1 MKKSIPQS
9 IDKLKDTDPLLSATT
24 KLPNKLEIK
33 IWSDADNKPSSKPRK
48 RRLDKKL
55 HLNEFACTILSIDF
69 KHDKIDF
76 EQIEAE
82 DEIDLLVD
90 GVITETGFN
99 LGFSSHS
106 KGIKSH
112 CCFEIIN
119 ADLNESATN
128 ILQSIK
134 KHFPKTADFSV
145 QSYDAYYCP
154 DEVFE

>member
-1 MKKSIPQS
+1 VKKSILQS
-9 IDKLKDTDPLLSATT
+9 LDDLKDTDPLLSVIA

-33 IWSDADNKPSSKPRK
+33 MWSDAENKPLIKSRK

-69 KHDKIDF
+69 EHDKIDF
-76 EQIEAE
+76 KQIEAD

-99 LGFSSHS
+99 LRFSSHS
-106 KGIKSH
+106 KGTESH

-119 ADLNESATN
+119 ADLNEAATS
-128 ILQSIK
+128 ILKSIK
-134 KHFPKTADFSV
+134 KHFPKTTNFSM

-154 DEVFE
+154 DEVFK

>member
-1 MKKSIPQS
+1 MKKTILQS
-9 IDKLKDTDPLLSATT
+9 INDLKDTDPLLSAIA
-24 KLPNKLEIK
+24 KLPNELEIK
-33 IWSDADNKPSSKPRK
+33 IWSDADNKPKSKPRK

-82 DEIDLLVD
+82 DGIDLLID

-106 KGIKSH
+106 KGTESH

-134 KHFPKTADFSV
+134 KNFPNATSFSM